1 MCVTNIQKTTP
12 GVRESVEECL
22 SGSVPPELSCEKA
35 LHLGYIEQSR
45 ASGTMR
51 RVRLTVRHFSANGIS
66 LYPGEDNPS
75 VLLVHDDAASCSFIK
90 SLVASPPRRA
100 FSPCWLRSQLHM
112 VNMKSLLA
120 G

>member
-35 LHLGYIEQSR
+35 LHLGDIEQSR
-45 ASGTMR
+45 TSGTMR

-66 LYPGEDNPS
+66 LYPGEVGKKIILCLLYMMMLRAVLFLSPS
-75 VLLVHDDAASCSFIK
+75 W
-90 SLVASPPRRA
+90 PRCPLGRSHHA
-100 FSPCWLRSQLHM
+100 GFVRNSTWLT
-112 VNMKSLLA
+112 
-120 G
+120 